1 MVIKNFQL
9 ENGPGGCPS
18 WGIFKGINRREIL
31 GWESAMPIGDSG
43 KCTAANKDWLS
54 TSVPFLGCC
63 SQNSIICQVFAKQK
77 QKQNRWLLCTKTD
90 WTKKGE
96 LRPGVCVLTPAAAGA
111 VTEPATLSLD
121 FCLSLSKWQVLSVV
135 YLWLLLRSALM
146 SPEEEFG
153 KKPGPF
159 THITKSTAAAPSS
172 FGNCER
178 TVHGSIPVR
187 TP

>member
-96 LRPGVCVLTPAAAGA
+96 LRPGVCILTPAVAGA
-111 VTEPATLSLD
+111 ASNSLPGLLPKPVEVASVICSLPLTPPCCIDVTWG
-121 FCLSLSKWQVLSVV
+121 KIWQEARPFYSH
-135 YLWLLLRSALM
+135 YKIHISSTFFLW
-146 SPEEEFG
+146 
-153 KKPGPF
+153 
-159 THITKSTAAAPSS
+159 
-172 FGNCER
+172 
-178 TVHGSIPVR
+178 
-187 TP
+187 